1 MQILSISALLLYN
14 YFTLG
19 QTYSIYRYVNK
30 LYFKNTPYLG
40 QQILVIHARLV
51 LMPEVEINS
60 TFILRMLFLR

>member
-30 LYFKNTPYLG
+30 LYCKNKPYLG

-60 TFILRMLFLR
+60 TLILRMLFLR